1 MVLGNFLSYIFFQ
14 SNINYLYGNIR
25 TYTLLTNLSIKN
37 YALIDHL
44 NVKFTNGFTVITGET
59 GAGKS
64 ILLGGLSLVLGKRAD
79 LSSLREKDDKCIV
92 EAEFEISKYGLE
104 AFFDDNDLDYE
115 KRTII
120 RREIL
125 PSGKSRAFI
134 NDSPVTLDI
143 LSKLGDQLIDV
154 HSQHQTLRL
163 ADNDFQLKVI
173 DALADNGKGIKEYL
187 SKLLKYQSTLKDL
200 QILQEFQNSA
210 TKEQEY
216 NSFLLQELNSAPLK
230 EGILEEL
237 EEQYEQLNNVEI
249 ILEQLSHGQQLLNDE
264 QIGVVNLL
272 TELKQ
277 VSSKLASFGQQ
288 YSGINERIKS
298 VFIEL
303 DDVSN
308 ELNLLAENVEA
319 DPQMLEEVNTK
330 LKLLYDLQKKHKAQ
344 SITELLEIR
353 NKLDEKVS
361 ATENVAVDIDRKKK
375 ELQLLEVT
383 LNTEASNISKKRKA
397 VIPNLKKQLEDT
409 LIDLG
414 MASATFKIEID
425 PSKEF
430 KPTGKD
436 DLTFLFSA
444 NKGSAYGDLKKVA
457 SGGELSRIMLT
468 IKAILAKY
476 EQLPTMMFDEI
487 DTGVSGEISNKMGD
501 IMQAMSNTMQIFS
514 ITHLPQVAAK
524 GVHHFKVYK
533 EEELM
538 GTNTKMKKLS
548 AEERIVELAE
558 MLGGKTLSDSALAH
572 ARQLLD

>member
-1 MVLGNFLSYIFFQ
+1 VLGNFLSYIFFQ

>member
-1 MVLGNFLSYIFFQ
+1 
-14 SNINYLYGNIR
+14 
-25 TYTLLTNLSIKN
+25 LLTNLSIKN

-79 LSSLREKDDKCIV
+79 LSSLREKEDKCIV

-104 AFFDDNDLDYE
+104 SFFLENDLDYE
-115 KRTII
+115 AKTII

-143 LSKLGDQLIDV
+143 LSQLGDQLIDV

-173 DALADNGKGIKEYL
+173 DALADNGQVISAYS
-187 SKLLKYQSTLKDL
+187 SKLLLYQSTQKEL
-200 QILQEFQNSA
+200 QKLVDFQNSA
-210 TKEQEY
+210 TKEHEY
-216 NSFLLQELNSAPLK
+216 NSFLLQELISAPLK

-264 QIGVVNLL
+264 QIGLVNLL

-277 VSSKLASFGQQ
+277 VSNKLASFGHQ
-288 YSGINERIKS
+288 YSDINERIKS

-303 DDVSN
+303 DDIST
-308 ELNLLAENVEA
+308 ELNILNDKVEA
-319 DPQMLEEVNTK
+319 DPQLLEQVNAK
-330 LKLLYDLQKKHKAQ
+330 LQLLYDLLKKHKVQ
-344 SITELLEIR
+344 TIPELMEIR
-353 NKLDEKVS
+353 NALDEKVS
-361 ATENVAVDIDRKKK
+361 ATENVVADIDRKKK
-375 ELQLLEVT
+375 ELHQLET
-383 LNTEASNISKKRKA
+383 ALNTEASNISKRRKL
-397 VIPNLKKQLEDT
+397 VIPKLKEQLEET

-414 MASATFKIEID
+414 MASATFKIDIS

-436 DLTFLFSA
+436 DLSFLFSA

-468 IKAILAKY
+468 IKAILARY

-501 IMQAMSNTMQIFS
+501 IMKDMSNTMQIFS

-538 GTNTKMKKLS
+538 GTNTKMKRLS
-548 AEERIVELAE
+548 SEERVVELAE